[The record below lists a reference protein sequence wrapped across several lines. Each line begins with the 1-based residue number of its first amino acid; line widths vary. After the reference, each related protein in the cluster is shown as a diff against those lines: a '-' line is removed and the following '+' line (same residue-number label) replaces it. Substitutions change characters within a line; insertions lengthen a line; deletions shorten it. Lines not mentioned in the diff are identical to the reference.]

1 MRVTDLDAKS
11 HRNKDPEKVLV
22 NQEREKKRKYLEPCL
37 QQRRSFVPFV
47 VSTDGML
54 GPEAQQVLRKIA
66 QRLARKWRR
75 PYSVVCSLV
84 RTRVSIAIAR
94 ATHMCIRGSRV
105 PANQISRKLQWE
117 DGAGVGL
124 FEADY

>member
-1 MRVTDLDAKS
+1 M
-11 HRNKDPEKVLV
+11 
-22 NQEREKKRKYLEPCL
+22 
-37 QQRRSFVPFV
+37 

-66 QRLARKWRR
+66 QRLARNWHR
-75 PYSVVCSLV
+75 PDSVVCGLV
-84 RTRVSIAIAR
+84 HTRVSIAIAR

-105 PANQISRKLQWE
+105 PANQISRRLQWE